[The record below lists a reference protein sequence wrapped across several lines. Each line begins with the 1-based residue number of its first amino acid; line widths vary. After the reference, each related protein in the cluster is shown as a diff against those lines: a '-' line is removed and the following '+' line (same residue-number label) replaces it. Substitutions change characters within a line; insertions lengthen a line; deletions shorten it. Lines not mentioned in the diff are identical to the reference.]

1 MRLFVALSLPED
13 VQQRLS
19 GLANG
24 LPGARWVKP
33 ENLHLTLHLNKKLW
47 KRQQVLAMIMTPV
60 ILVHQIVLQKVGLP
74 NR

>member
-1 MRLFVALSLPED
+1 MRLFVALSLPDD

-33 ENLHLTLHLNKKLW
+33 DKEGPAEAGPIT
-47 KRQQVLAMIMTPV
+47 
-60 ILVHQIVLQKVGLP
+60 
-74 NR
+74 